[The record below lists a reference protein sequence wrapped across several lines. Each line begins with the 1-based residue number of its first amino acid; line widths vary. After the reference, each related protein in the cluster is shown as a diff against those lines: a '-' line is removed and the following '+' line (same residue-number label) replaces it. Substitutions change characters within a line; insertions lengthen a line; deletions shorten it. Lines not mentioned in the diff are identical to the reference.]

1 MDLNRPEPEL
11 QAGVPRPPAG
21 DEAGVA
27 APRAV
32 DGTPPAADASPARPS
47 PADGA
52 NAPRSEPDLDE
63 AEPSANRLL
72 QVVGQFWAWLFLLVL
87 VIFFSITGR
96 GFFDLF
102 NFQALGANQSI
113 MLIMALGQTF
123 VIIAG
128 GIDLSTGFVMGL
140 SSVGAALAMSRL
152 GGSAPL
158 ALVVLAGFA
167 AALVA
172 GLPAGL
178 VNGVLIARLRV
189 PPFIGTLG
197 MYGIARGVGFILSG
211 GQPVSI
217 QVNGLGQ
224 IGNGYLL
231 YYYPGAGLSLLN
243 PPAGLQ
249 GTQLRQVVGILPHPL
264 TLAIVLVV
272 ACWFLLARTRFGQHT
287 YAIGGNAE
295 AALRAGIPVRTHTIR
310 IYLLSALLAAIAGLL
325 YSARFTNGAANAGD
339 ALLLDSIAA
348 VVIGGASLFGGAG
361 TVFGTVIG
369 ALIIGVIQNGL
380 VILGINPF
388 WQFVTVGIVIILAVL
403 ADQAKARVVR

>member
-1 MDLNRPEPEL
+1 MAAD
-11 QAGVPRPPAG
+11 GSVV
-21 DEAGVA
+21 VA
-27 APRAV
+27 APTEV
-32 DGTPPAADASPARPS
+32 GE
-47 PADGA
+47 G
-52 NAPRSEPDLDE
+52 E
-63 AEPSANRLL
+63 AEPRANRAL
-72 QVVGQFWAWLFLLVL
+72 QLVGQFWAWLFLLSL
-87 VIFFSITGR
+87 VVFFSLTGK

-102 NFQALGANQSI
+102 NFQAVGANLSI

-140 SSVGAALAMSRL
+140 ASVGAAMAMSRL
-152 GGSAPL
+152 GSDAPL
-158 ALVVLAGFA
+158 ALVVVLGLV
-167 AALVA
+167 AALIA
-172 GLPAGL
+172 GLVAGL

-217 QVNGLGQ
+217 QVKGLGQ
-224 IGNGYLL
+224 VGNGNLV
-231 YYYPGAGLSLLN
+231 YYYPPSGALSFFQ
-243 PPAGLQ
+243 PPPGLQ
-249 GTQLRQVVGILPHPL
+249 GTQLRQVIGILPHPL
-264 TLAIVLVV
+264 TLVILLVL

-295 AALRAGIPVRTHTIR
+295 ASLRAGIPVSAHTIR
-310 IYLLSALLAAIAGLL
+310 IYMLSAVLAAIAGVL
-325 YSARFTNGAANAGD
+325 YAARFTNGAANAGD
-339 ALLLDSIAA
+339 PLLLDSIAA

-361 TVFGTVIG
+361 TISGTVIG

-388 WQFVTVGIVIILAVL
+388 WQFVTVGVVIILAVL
-403 ADQAKARVVR
+403 VDQAKARVVR